1 MLDEDTPAAGGLV
14 GVRVGDPG
22 RLAVYDAG
30 ALALQDGDQV
40 IVESDLGA
48 VLGTVERLPFPPAD
62 GVRVARRVVRR
73 ADANDL
79 GRTDW
84 NQTRE
89 REALRLCLER
99 INARGLPMKLVQAT
113 RAAEGGK
120 IVFYFAAEDRV
131 DFRELVREL
140 SHLLHTR
147 VELKQV
153 GSRDEAK
160 MVGAVGPCGR
170 ELCCSTWLKDFAV
183 VSVKMAKAQG
193 LALNPS
199 KLAGM
204 CGRLKCCLRY
214 EYDSY
219 LELGKR
225 LPAVGKKAESVKGNG
240 VVARQNLFKQTVV
253 LRLEDGTEVEATLD
267 DLVVKK
273 AP

>member
-1 MLDEDTPAAGGLV
+1 VLDGETPAASTLV

-30 ALALQDGDQV
+30 ALLLESGDQV
-40 IVESDLGA
+40 VVESELGA
-48 VLGTVERLPFPPAD
+48 VLGTVERLPFPPATAA
-62 GVRVARRVVRR
+62 RVARRVLRR
-73 ADANDL
+73 AESHDV
-79 GRTDW
+79 GRTEW

-89 REALRLCLER
+89 REALRVCAER
-99 INARGLPMKLVQAT
+99 IRTRGLPMKLIQAA
-113 RAAEGGK
+113 RAVEGGK
-120 IVFYFAAEDRV
+120 IIFYFASEERV

-140 SHLLHTR
+140 AHQLHTR

-160 MVGAVGPCGR
+160 IIGAAGPCGR
-170 ELCCSTWLKDFAV
+170 ELCCSTWLNDFAV

-214 EYDSY
+214 EYDTY

-240 VVARQNLFKQTVV
+240 VVTRQNLFKQTVV
-253 LRLEDGTEVEATLD
+253 LRGEDGTEVEATLE
-267 DLVVKK
+267 DLVAKK